1 MGNLLIFSFKTS
13 FYLKGFGGDQAEI
26 DPTALNCLLHIRW
39 PAAPDDPDCA
49 SNVRSSRSRE
59 IVLHCVNQFQM
70 NEDKLLKVF
79 FIDLPV

>member
-1 MGNLLIFSFKTS
+1 M
-13 FYLKGFGGDQAEI
+13 
-26 DPTALNCLLHIRW
+26 HIRW

-59 IVLHCVNQFQM
+59 IMLHCVNQFQM